1 MKATIISMIIVLCML
16 AVIPMFMI
24 GDNNILAHFDLGR
37 FGVGDE
43 APKTPENITHVRTNE
58 NVQVYRWRDE
68 NGVMQFANTPPLDPG
83 QAEMVELRP
92 DTNIVKAIEV
102 PEEED
107 EKQAA
112 RPRVVTVGNPYTPS
126 GMKDLLDTTSTLA
139 EDMSEQ
145 QMEHQQLMNQ
155 ILGIQQK

>member
-1 MKATIISMIIVLCML
+1 MTLPCKVLKRKIVSTYKTSLSTDKEVGG
-16 AVIPMFMI
+16 A
-24 GDNNILAHFDLGR
+24 GGR
-37 FGVGDE
+37 TFGVGDE

-58 NVQVYRWRDE
+58 KVQVYRWRDE